1 MTKRRESLE
10 GVLPVDKPAGP
21 TSHDVVAQAR
31 RALGERR
38 IGHTGTLDPFASGLL
53 LLCVGRATRIAEYL
67 TDMPKAYRATM
78 RLGTATDT
86 DDATGSVVAES
97 DAWRTLND
105 ATIRAAFAAEAG
117 RRPQR
122 PPAYSAKKI
131 AGERAHRLARRGE
144 IVELP
149 DVDIEVHAIEV
160 IAMALPEITFHVRC
174 SSGTYIRSIG
184 RDVAERLGTLGHLTA
199 LRRTAI
205 GPHSVADALAV
216 DRLDDPVTVANT
228 LIAPAIALATFPRL
242 SVDAED
248 ARHLT
253 HGRPVSCALPDAQT
267 IVVLH
272 DDRLLAIGRA
282 AGGRL
287 EPNKV
292 FV

>member
-78 RLGTATDT
+78 RLGAATDT

-97 DAWRTLND
+97 DAWRTLDD

-160 IAMALPEITFHVRC
+160 IAIALPEITFHVRC

-205 GPHSVADALAV
+205 GPHSVADALAT
-216 DRLDDPVTVANT
+216 DRLDDPVAVASV
-228 LIAPAIALATFPRL
+228 LIAPAAALATFPRL
-242 SVDAED
+242 SVDEED

>member
-1 MTKRRESLE
+1 MTKRREPLE

-21 TSHDVVAQAR
+21 TSHDVVARAR

-53 LLCVGRATRIAEYL
+53 LLCIGRATRLAEYL

-78 RLGTATDT
+78 RLGAATDT
-86 DDATGSVVAES
+86 DDATGSITAES
-97 DAWRTLND
+97 DAWRSLDD

-117 RRPQR
+117 TRPQR

-131 AGERAHRLARRGE
+131 SGERAHRLVRRGE
-144 IVELP
+144 SVELP
-149 DVDIEVHAIEV
+149 EVEVVIHAIEV
-160 IAMALPEITFHVRC
+160 ISIALPDITFHVRC
-174 SSGTYIRSIG
+174 SSGTYIRSIA
-184 RDVAERLGTLGHLTA
+184 RDVGARLGTLGHLTE

-205 GPHSVADALAV
+205 GPHSVADAITV
-216 DRLDDPVTVANT
+216 EQLDDPVAVADA
-228 LIAPAIALATFPRL
+228 LIRPADALTNFPRIT
-242 SVDAED
+242 VGDED

-253 HGRPVSCALPDAQT
+253 HGRPVPCSLPDAET
-267 IVVLH
+267 IVVVH

-282 AGGRL
+282 AGGWL